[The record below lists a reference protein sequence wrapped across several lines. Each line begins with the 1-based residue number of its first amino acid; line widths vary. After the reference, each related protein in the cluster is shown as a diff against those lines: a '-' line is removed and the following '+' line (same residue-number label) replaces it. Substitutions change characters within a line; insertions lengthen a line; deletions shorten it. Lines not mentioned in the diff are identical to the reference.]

1 MATGSATRWV
11 CTVCGYVHEGDEP
24 PEMCPVCGVGADM
37 FEKLEL
43 EDAEADGAATDEAGV
58 IERTVSDVMMETMVN
73 WGVTHVFG
81 MVGHSNLGLADAIR
95 RQEEA
100 GKLSFIGI
108 RHEGAAS
115 FAASA
120 FAKLTGTPAACLSI
134 AGPGATNLMTGLW
147 DAKVDRAPILA
158 LTGQIDTQVLG
169 PGAFQE
175 LDLAAAFA
183 PVAAWSQT
191 VLPGSRHAEL
201 MTLALKHAVLERNVS
216 HLIFPDEVQGMAAS
230 SDVSAS
236 GPEGRITSQEVT
248 PPKQSITEA
257 VELLRK
263 ARKPVIIVGHGARF
277 RMAEVMRL
285 VEKLSCPVITTFKGK
300 GLVADD
306 HPLACGVVGRS
317 GTQVAAHF
325 MNGSDLLVVF
335 GASFAKHTGINQE
348 IPTIQ
353 VDFDPM
359 TLGKFH
365 AVEVPVLGEIGI
377 TAEVFC
383 DDLSTGELTAVDRR
397 SEIAS
402 QWEAWRAEK
411 ERRREQDRGRGLNSA
426 VVFDSLSRLLP
437 EDAVVAVDVGNN
449 TYSFGRYFECKRQ
462 SVLMS
467 GYLGSIGFGYPAAMG
482 AWAAAPDRP
491 IVAITGDGG
500 FAQYMGELTTAV
512 KYGMKI
518 THLLLN
524 NNELGKISLEQRT
537 EGMPVWKTSLH
548 NPSFAEYARL
558 CGAVGIQVNDRAGL
572 DGAVRE
578 ALAADGPALV
588 EVKTDPELI

>member
-1 MATGSATRWV
+1 MARAVQWK
-11 CTVCGYVHEGDEP
+11 CTVCGYIHQGDAP
-24 PEMCPVCGVGADM
+24 PEMCPICGVGADM
-37 FEKLEL
+37 FEKVEEEPTAGEASVEL
-43 EDAEADGAATDEAGV
+43 AQ
-58 IERTVSDVMMETMVN
+58 RTVSDVMMETMVN
-73 WGVTHVFG
+73 WGISHVFG
-81 MVGHSNLGLADAIR
+81 MVGHSNLGLADAMR

-100 GKLSFIGI
+100 GKLTFIGV

-120 FAKLTGTPAACLSI
+120 FAKLTGEPAACLSI

-175 LDLAAAFA
+175 LDLAAVFA

-191 VLPGSRHAEL
+191 VLPSSRHGEL
-201 MTLALKHAVLERNVS
+201 MTLALKHATLKRDVA
-216 HLIFPDEVQGMAAS
+216 HLIFPDGVQALPAS
-230 SDVSAS
+230 EGDLAS
-236 GPEGRITSQEVT
+236 GPKGRVTSQEIT
-248 PPKQSITEA
+248 PPTTSIDRA
-257 VELLRK
+257 VELLRG
-263 ARKPVIIVGHGARF
+263 AERPAIIVGHGARF
-277 RMAEVMRL
+277 RMAEITRL
-285 VEKLSCPVITTFKGK
+285 ADKLSCPVITTFKGK
-300 GLVADD
+300 GLLADD
-306 HPLACGVVGRS
+306 HSLACGVLGRS

-325 MNGSDLLVVF
+325 MSGADLLVVF
-335 GASFAKHTGINQE
+335 GASFAKHTGIDE
-348 IPTIQ
+348 AIPTIH
-353 VDFDPM
+353 VDYDPM

-365 AVEVPVLGEIGI
+365 PVEVPVYGEIGI
-377 TAEVFC
+377 TARILC
-383 DDLSTGELTAVDRR
+383 DRLAAVDLVALDRR
-397 SEIAS
+397 SEIET
-402 QWEAWRAEK
+402 QWRTWREEK
-411 ERRREQDRGRGLNSA
+411 ARRRDQDRGEGLSSA
-426 VVFDSLSRLLP
+426 GLFDSLSRLLP

-500 FAQYMGELTTAV
+500 FAQYMAELTTAV

-518 THLLLN
+518 THVLLN

-537 EGMPVWKTSLH
+537 VGMPVWQTGLR
-548 NPSFAEYARL
+548 NPSFAEYARS
-558 CGAVGIQVNDRAGL
+558 CGAVGLHVESRDDLEA
-572 DGAVRE
+572 AVVE
-578 ALAADGPALV
+578 ALQAEGPALV

>member
-1 MATGSATRWV
+1 
-11 CTVCGYVHEGDEP
+11 
-24 PEMCPVCGVGADM
+24 
-37 FEKLEL
+37 
-43 EDAEADGAATDEAGV
+43 
-58 IERTVSDVMMETMVN
+58 
-73 WGVTHVFG
+73 
-81 MVGHSNLGLADAIR
+81 LA
-95 RQEEA
+95 
-100 GKLSFIGI
+100 
-108 RHEGAAS
+108 
-115 FAASA
+115 
-120 FAKLTGTPAACLSI
+120 
-134 AGPGATNLMTGLW
+134 
-147 DAKVDRAPILA
+147 
-158 LTGQIDTQVLG
+158 
-169 PGAFQE
+169 
-175 LDLAAAFA
+175 
-183 PVAAWSQT
+183 
-191 VLPGSRHAEL
+191 
-201 MTLALKHAVLERNVS
+201 
-216 HLIFPDEVQGMAAS
+216 
-230 SDVSAS
+230 
-236 GPEGRITSQEVT
+236 
-248 PPKQSITEA
+248 
-257 VELLRK
+257 
-263 ARKPVIIVGHGARF
+263 
-277 RMAEVMRL
+277 
-285 VEKLSCPVITTFKGK
+285 EKLSCPVITTFKGK

-335 GASFAKHTGINQE
+335 GASFSKHTGINQE

-353 VDFDPM
+353 VDFDPI

-365 AVEVPVLGEIGI
+365 AVQVPVLGEIGI

-383 DDLSTGELTAVDRR
+383 DELSTGELAAVDRR

-411 ERRREQDRGRGLNSA
+411 GRRREKDRGRGLNSA

-449 TYSFGRYFECKRQ
+449 TYSFGRYFECRRQ

-512 KYGMKI
+512 EYGMKI
-518 THLLLN
+518 THVLLN
-524 NNELGKISLEQRT
+524 NDELGKISLEQRT
-537 EGMPVWKTSLH
+537 EGLPVWRTGLH

-558 CGAVGIQVNDRAGL
+558 CGALGVQVNDSAGL
-572 DGAVRE
+572 EGAVRE

-588 EVKTDPELI
+588 EVKADPELI